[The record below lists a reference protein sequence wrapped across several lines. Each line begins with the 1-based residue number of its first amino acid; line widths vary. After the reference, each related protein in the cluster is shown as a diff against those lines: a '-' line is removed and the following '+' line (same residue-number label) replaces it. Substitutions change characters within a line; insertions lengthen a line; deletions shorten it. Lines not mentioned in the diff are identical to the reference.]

1 MRINRSL
8 LNWGVFLIAL
18 GGVPLAVDQGWLQ
31 SDIARDLGQL
41 WPLIL
46 VGIGLGLILR
56 WTPLSWF
63 GGALVAATFG
73 VILGATVV
81 SIRDS
86 DFTDLQG
93 VIPAI
98 ASSNCAGDEVGSA
111 STSSGGVAS
120 DEGFDFDATLSCGEL
135 DMKRAAA
142 ATWSLAARHDPDD
155 APRVGETDRDGITA
169 RVELSQ
175 KQADDLGI
183 LSWQARSEWDVEVPA
198 VAALRLQTTLNAAK
212 GTIDAGVGPIERVSG
227 TFNASDVSLDLGQAT
242 TPTAASVDLTFNAS
256 DADLA
261 LPAGDLGAG
270 ITLNASSLD
279 LCVPAGAALR
289 VDYSSVL
296 GSDDLG
302 SSGLTEERPGEW
314 ITPGFAEAT
323 DRVSLTITN
332 TVSSFS
338 IDRPET
344 CS

>member
-18 GGVPLAVDQGWLQ
+18 GGVPLAVDQGWLE

-73 VILGATVV
+73 VIFGATVV
-81 SIRDS
+81 SVRDS

-98 ASSNCAGDEVGSA
+98 ASSNCAGNEVGSA
-111 STSSGGVAS
+111 STRDGKVADP
-120 DEGFDFDATLSCGEL
+120 DEFELDATLSCGQL
-135 DMKRAAA
+135 DVKRAAA

-155 APRVGETDRDGITA
+155 APRIEETDRDGATT
-169 RVELSQ
+169 RLELSQ
-175 KQADDLGI
+175 QPGDDLGI
-183 LSWQARSEWDVEVPA
+183 LGWQARSEWDVEVPSG
-198 VAALRLQTTLNAAK
+198 AALRLDTTLNAARS
-212 GTIDAGVGPIERVSG
+212 TVDAGSGPVERVAG
-227 TFNASDVSLDLGQAT
+227 TFNASDVRLDLGEAT
-242 TPTAASVDLTFNAS
+242 MPSPASVDLTFNAS
-256 DADLA
+256 DADVV
-261 LPAGDLGAG
+261 LPVGDIGAG

-279 LCVPAGAALR
+279 LCVPAAAALR

-296 GSDDLG
+296 GGDDLG

-314 ITPGFAEAT
+314 ITPDFASAGE
-323 DRVSLTITN
+323 RISLTITN

-344 CS
+344 CP